1 MSDTQAS
8 LIHVR
13 TNLPE
18 WLLAFTGFVYGTG
31 FLIVYTF
38 FNRFGLKETA
48 SDFFK
53 IKYIHV
59 GVLFLIFPM
68 LLIIPI
74 VAMLLRMRMQR
85 QKMEEGERKMHLPVF
100 FLVSNFLLVFYII
113 IMFAPP
119 DFLRTTLRVPL
130 SISDDKFTAIML
142 IFGLTILGL
151 VSITRIAE
159 KVIKDNISE
168 RFVIWAQWV
177 LLILVLYLDWQ
188 LLFGLY
194 RRLVDMLVTGQ
205 YFIYLLILI
214 SLTAWFTYW
223 RLATVK
229 DRTRKRVAG
238 IVAGCIMGALYYMS
252 VLAFSFGIYPYIS
265 AEKGG
270 GDYSDASNVIVEFSP
285 QIRDSL
291 PASLLDNASSGAR
304 SKSLILIQETGTSY
318 FVADPGD
325 AGGPLSWRRYTRPN
339 VFEIRRDIVIG
350 LTYINH

>member
-1 MSDTQAS
+1 MSSDQTS
-8 LIHVR
+8 LVHVR

-68 LLIIPI
+68 LLVIPI
-74 VAMLLRMRMQR
+74 MAMLLRMRMQR
-85 QKMEEGERKMHLPVF
+85 RKMEPGERKVHLPVF

-119 DFLRTTLRVPL
+119 DFLRTNVRAPFALA
-130 SISDDKFTAIML
+130 DDKFTAIIL

-151 VSITRIAE
+151 VSITQLAE
-159 KVIKDNISE
+159 KVIKENITE
-168 RFVIWAQWV
+168 AFVVLTQW
-177 LLILVLYLDWQ
+177 LLLLVVVYLDWQ
-188 LLFGLY
+188 LLYGLY
-194 RRLVDMLVTGQ
+194 RRLGTMLITGQ
-205 YFIYLLILI
+205 YFIYLLVLI
-214 SLTAWFTYW
+214 SLTVWFTYQ
-223 RLATVK
+223 RLATVHDK
-229 DRTRKRVAG
+229 TRKRAAG
-238 IVAGCIMGALYYMS
+238 VIATCIIGALYYMS
-252 VLAFSFGIYPYIS
+252 ILAFSFGIYPYIS

-270 GDYSDASNVIVEFSP
+270 GDYSDASTVVIGFDA
-285 QIRDSL
+285 QFKDSVPSTL
-291 PASLLDNASSGAR
+291 LEKVGGSLN

-318 FVADPGD
+318 FVADPAD
-325 AGGPLSWRRYTRPN
+325 AGGPLSWRRNTKPN
-339 VFEIRRDIVIG
+339 VFELHRDAVVGI
-350 LTYINH
+350 TYVNH